1 MKTLKNKKGNKF
13 VRVPD
18 KKGHEI
24 NGIQEL
30 LDKGWKYC
38 PKSEWKQKS
47 RDTKKDKKK
56 LAGITT
62 GST

>member
-47 RDTKKDKKK
+47 RDAKKDKKK
-56 LAGITT
+56 
-62 GST
+62 

>member
-38 PKSEWKQKS
+38 PKADWKKQVRDKT
-47 RDTKKDKKK
+47 DTKKKSKKD
-56 LAGITT
+56 
-62 GST
+62 S